1 MELFE
6 HFVTDC
12 VSAQGDDITLMQAVA
27 IPISYR
33 TFASR
38 LGPAAIKQIRQ
49 RLGYSKNGNG
59 LALTKDWAVGFHRS
73 TYRGVRCY
81 YMQHSRIEYVYTD
94 KAGCKQ
100 LEENDHA

>member
-1 MELFE
+1 MELFK

-12 VSAQGDDITLMQAVA
+12 VSAQGDDITLMQERA

-49 RLGYSKNGNG
+49 RFGYSKNGTG
-59 LALTKDWAVGFHRS
+59 LTLTKDWAVSFYRS

-94 KAGCKQ
+94 KDGCKQ
-100 LEENDHA
+100 LAGMRQH